1 MTGDKAVE
9 LINEWLN
16 LAKEV
21 GDMNLNRMEYDEER
35 YNYAMDRMDV
45 IRKEI
50 NESVSNKVGYIYD
63 QLEKKEQLNQQVKQL
78 KARKSQE
85 ERKARTKRLI
95 EIGAAVESVLNRPI
109 EHDELPKLIDFL
121 KTQEQR
127 GHFFSKAMNK
137 DSQNYNSN
145 NDKQD

>member
-45 IRKEI
+45 IRQEI
-50 NESVSNKVGYIYD
+50 NDYHEQMFSEDEGDEEWDDNFDLENEQMMEEQDCIQCKYCGVPKIEKPCQDCNKNHFYQFLG
-63 QLEKKEQLNQQVKQL
+63 LEGNEDCFEEAKDINSKIIDS
-78 KARKSQE
+78 RK
-85 ERKARTKRLI
+85 
-95 EIGAAVESVLNRPI
+95 
-109 EHDELPKLIDFL
+109 
-121 KTQEQR
+121 
-127 GHFFSKAMNK
+127 
-137 DSQNYNSN
+137 
-145 NDKQD
+145 